1 MLKRHL
7 RVLVVGSS
15 AGGGDWPPLVAAT
28 LALAEAGHDI
38 LYLGDEGLA
47 KATQGS
53 GLRIEV
59 VPPALD
65 LPSRM
70 RAWRTE
76 RCENPSAPLP
86 LGPWVEAVS
95 PVAIERAK
103 SWRPDLLL
111 CSDFTALLAR
121 RVGDRIGARVCLIH
135 ATYYIGPGAR
145 RRLEDDFPP
154 GFPVAAF
161 AQMLQLPNLVLHATD
176 AEFDPPPVPFPANHH
191 WVGTLIWEPTQETPA
206 WLAEPGDPWALVT
219 LSSARQD
226 NELELA
232 RSSINA
238 LADFRL
244 RVLLTLADPE
254 PRETLVADAPNVRIE
269 TFVPHSAVLERAAL
283 CVAHAGHGIVAKAL
297 HFGVP
302 MVLVPW
308 DRDQPGVAARAE
320 ALGVAH
326 VVQRSKLTPDTLAQ
340 AIRNVLENA
349 SYGERAI
356 HHGQRIRSTSASERV
371 VQLIEEFMSRSLV

>member
-1 MLKRHL
+1 MRHL

-53 GLRIEV
+53 GLRIDT

-65 LPSRM
+65 LPSRV
-70 RAWRTE
+70 RAWQMAR
-76 RCENPSAPLP
+76 RENPSAPLP
-86 LGPWVEAVS
+86 VVPWVEAVS
-95 PVAIERAK
+95 PLALERAK
-103 SWRPDLLL
+103 SWSPDLLV
-111 CSDFTALLAR
+111 CSDFTALLAH
-121 RVGDRIGARVCLIH
+121 RVGAGIGAPVCLIH
-135 ATYYIGPGAR
+135 ATYYVGPGAR
-145 RRLEDDFPP
+145 RRLEDDFAP
-154 GFPVAAF
+154 GTPGAAF
-161 AQMLQLPNLVLHATD
+161 AQIIQLPNLVLHATD
-176 AEFDPPPVPFPANHH
+176 AEFDPPPAPRPANHH
-191 WVGTLIWEPTQETPA
+191 WIGTLIWEPVQETPD
-206 WLAEPGDPWALVT
+206 WLTEPGDPWALVT
-219 LSSARQD
+219 LSSSRQD

-232 RSSINA
+232 RSSIDA
-238 LADFRL
+238 LSDFPL

-254 PRETLVADAPNVRIE
+254 PAETLVADAPNVRIE

-326 VVQRSKLTPDTLAQ
+326 IVPRGKLTPETLAG
-340 AIRNVLENA
+340 AIRNVLEDG
-349 SYGERAI
+349 SYREQAT
-356 HHGQRIRSTSASERV
+356 HHGQRVRSTSASERV
-371 VQLIEEFMSRSLV
+371 VQLIDEFMSRLPS